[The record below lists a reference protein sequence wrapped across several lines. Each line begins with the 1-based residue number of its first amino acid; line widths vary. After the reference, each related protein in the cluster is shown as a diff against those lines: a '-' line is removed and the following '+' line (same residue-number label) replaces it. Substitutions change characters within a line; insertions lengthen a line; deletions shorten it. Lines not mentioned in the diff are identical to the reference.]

1 MTSFYLR
8 IKLHINVCIF
18 FKYNDVFLHIFKL
31 DFIKCN
37 HLLSTDLHYINQV
50 LTQNSV
56 VYCKKKKKNLAK
68 NTMSYRIKEE
78 DFLLLARKGNRMFCE
93 FGFQLRQGIKQ

>member
-1 MTSFYLR
+1 MQPSFVDR
-8 IKLHINVCIF
+8 PALH
-18 FKYNDVFLHIFKL
+18 KP
-31 DFIKCN
+31 
-37 HLLSTDLHYINQV
+37 

-56 VYCKKKKKNLAK
+56 VYCKKKKKKNLAK

-78 DFLLLARKGNRMFCE
+78 DFLLLERKGNRMFCE